1 MLTNLLNNLI
11 EFFYRHRIVTSLAIV
26 VIHARG
32 VWAHAVLDTEA
43 YPEFTPPTVRVI
55 TLMPGK
61 GAEEVERL
69 VTIPLEKELNAIP
82 KEVHLRSIS
91 ILGLSVISIV
101 FEDDSTQLQNRQ
113 QVLER
118 ISQADIPDDAKPSL
132 DPDSGGTGEIYRY
145 TVESKFFTPMS
156 RKAAEDW
163 QLERAFKQIPG
174 VIDVVS
180 FGGPTKTFQVNID
193 ARKLVSFGIPLTSVF
208 QALQNSNATT
218 GGNYIENNGRAY
230 VVRGLGLLN
239 NVKDLERVVVSS
251 TQDGVPVRIKD
262 IARVDIGPG
271 VRLGQFG
278 KNDDDDAIMGIV
290 LMRRG
295 ANASKVVGELY
306 KKLPEIKDS
315 LPNGMKLEKLYD
327 RQELVDHTLE
337 TVFHN
342 VFEGIGLVVIVLIIF
357 LFDLTS
363 GLIASVAIPLS
374 LCLAFLLLHTFH
386 IAANLLS
393 LGAIDFGIIVD
404 GAVVM
409 VENAFARLTALP
421 PDATRKDREELVLQC
436 AKQVGTPILFAITII
451 MAAFLPIFSFEGVA
465 GKLFRPLVFTMNFNL
480 VGALISALFIIP
492 SLIGFFLTR
501 KKLAHRESPVI
512 KVANFVYTP
521 ILSWSIKHTSMIM
534 IGALTCLALTG
545 FLASKLGSEF
555 LPALDEGNI
564 WLRATVL
571 PTTVSLEESVKIAR
585 RLREIIIAK
594 IPEIKNV
601 TSQTGCPDDGTD
613 PNLFSNI
620 ELFLDLKPAEQWRPE
635 LHRSKTE
642 LIKAINKEVSV
653 VPNAIFCF
661 SQYIQDNVDEA
672 VAGAKGTLAVK
683 IFGPDVDVLQK
694 LGDQIALIASN
705 VPGFVDVANNQQL
718 GQPQY
723 QIAIDRDEASRYG
736 VNVSDVQNIIETAVG
751 GKVATRLIDGEKR
764 FPVLLRFSKEYRNT
778 ERALD
783 NILID
788 PPGPITSVPLSQM
801 ASIKYG
807 YGAAFITRE
816 NNSRVMIVRINVRGR
831 DLGSAVIE
839 AQRKI
844 NQQVKLPDGYHL
856 VWAGQYEFQQEANAR
871 LMFIVPVTM
880 LLIYLILLA
889 MFRSHK
895 NAALIMCSVPLAAL
909 GGVSAL
915 LITNTYFSISAA
927 VGFIALSGV
936 AVQNGVILISYINQL
951 RQSENLSV
959 PDAAYKGALDR
970 MRPVLMTATVA
981 MLGLLP
987 AATSNGIG
995 AQSQKPFAIVII
1007 GGLLTAT
1014 ILTLIV
1020 LPALYTII
1028 EGRSKKDQN
1037 MKSSEPALAVS
1048 ILPFLVVIAL
1058 SGCLTGCS
1066 LFQEGK
1072 ATVSPV
1078 ETTTIKTN
1086 ANPDGRGGVS
1096 TNSNGI
1102 AAEEKAENAPLMVNL
1117 TDAQEKEI
1125 GLVLAEAKQGYVL
1138 KTVESPGRVG
1148 PDAEFSRLV
1157 STPSAG
1163 RAIEVK
1169 ARLGDI
1175 VKEGQVM
1182 AIIKSDP
1189 IGQLQSDLLQNTLQS
1204 KADIQQ
1210 QQVTLKLSHI
1220 TYEREKKLF
1229 GEQVSAQA
1237 DLQAAENQLEKD
1249 EGNLV
1254 SMKAKLDATI
1264 KVAQERLT
1272 LLGAPPDSAVKV
1284 MSQGKID
1291 PYVIIHAPEG
1301 GLVIERT
1308 INPGEMNDG
1317 TKQLFTITDLSQVW
1331 LFADIFEKDIRDIN
1345 KGDSASVTI
1354 DSLPGKKFPASII
1367 WVGDSISTTTRT
1379 LPVRATV
1386 NNANGFLRPGMFARI
1401 VINAARIP
1409 VLLVPRTALI
1419 QKGDKTFVFV
1429 EKRPGNYE
1437 ERDVE
1442 VGIDGDNGVQI
1453 SSGLKA
1459 GERIVAQ
1466 GGTSLLGTAL
1476 KASEGN

>member
-1 MLTNLLNNLI
+1 MLTKLLNDLI
-11 EFFYRHRIVTSLAIV
+11 EFFFRHRIVTSLAIV
-26 VIHARG
+26 AILVGG

-101 FEDDSTQLQNRQ
+101 FEDDSAQLQNRQ

-145 TVESKFFTPMS
+145 TVESRFFSPMS
-156 RKAAEDW
+156 RKAVEDW

-306 KKLPEIKDS
+306 KKLPEIRDS
-315 LPNGMKLEKLYD
+315 LQNGMKLEKLYD

-409 VENAFARLTALP
+409 VENAFARLTTLP
-421 PDATRKDREELVLQC
+421 PEATRKDREDLVLQC

-480 VGALISALFIIP
+480 VGALVSALFIIP
-492 SLIGFFLTR
+492 SLIGFFMTR
-501 KKLAHRESPVI
+501 RKLAHRESPVI
-512 KVANFVYTP
+512 KLALFFYKP
-521 ILSWSIKHTSMIM
+521 ILGWSIKHTSLIM
-534 IGALTCLALTG
+534 VGALTCLALTG
-545 FLASKLGSEF
+545 LLASRLGSEF

-585 RLREIIIAK
+585 TLREIIIHK

-620 ELFLDLKPAEQWRPE
+620 ELFLDLKPADQWRPE
-635 LHRSKTE
+635 LHRSKAE

-653 VPNAIFCF
+653 VPNAIYCF

-723 QIAIDRDEASRYG
+723 QIAINRDEASRYG

-778 ERALD
+778 EKALD

-788 PPGPITSVPLSQM
+788 PPGPMTSVPLSQM

-831 DLGSAVIE
+831 DLGSAVKE
-839 AQRKI
+839 AQLKI
-844 NQQVKLPDGYHL
+844 KQQVKLPDGYHL

-880 LLIYLILLA
+880 ILIYLILLA

-895 NAALIMCSVPLAAL
+895 NAFLIMCSVPLAAL

-915 LITNTYFSISAA
+915 LLTGTYFSISAA

-936 AVQNGVILISYINQL
+936 AVQNGVILISYVNQL
-951 RQSENLSV
+951 RQTEGMSV
-959 PDAAYKGALDR
+959 PEAAYKGALDR

-1014 ILTLIV
+1014 VLTLIV

-1037 MKSSEPALAVS
+1037 MKSSEPALTVS
-1048 ILPFLVVIAL
+1048 IVPFLVMIVL

-1072 ATVSPV
+1072 ATV
-1078 ETTTIKTN
+1078 TTGESTIKTN
-1086 ANPDGRGGVS
+1086 ANPDGRMGAS

-1102 AAEEKAENAPLMVNL
+1102 AAMDKAENAPLMVDL
-1117 TDAQEKEI
+1117 TGAQEKEV
-1125 GLVLAEAKQGYVL
+1125 GLVMAEAKRGYLL

-1169 ARLGDI
+1169 SRLGDY

-1210 QQVTLKLSHI
+1210 QQVALKLSHI
-1220 TYEREKKLF
+1220 TYDREKKLF

-1237 DLQAAENQLEKD
+1237 DLQAAENQVEKD
-1249 EGNLV
+1249 ESNLT
-1254 SMKAKLDATI
+1254 SLKAKLDATI

-1291 PYVIIHAPEG
+1291 PYVIIHAPAN

-1345 KGDSASVTI
+1345 KGDNAAVTI
-1354 DSLPGKKFPASII
+1354 DSLPGKKFPARII

-1401 VINAARIP
+1401 KIDAARIP
-1409 VLLVPRTALI
+1409 VLLVPRTSLI

-1429 EKRPGNYE
+1429 EKSSGVYE

-1442 VGIDGDNGVQI
+1442 TGIDGDNGVQVVE
-1453 SSGLKA
+1453 GLKE
-1459 GERIVAQ
+1459 GDRIVAQ